1 MWRLAGVLM
10 LLISLFYLTRRKKVQ

>member
-1 MWRLAGVLM
+1 M